1 MPKAVAKQILVAT
14 SASLKS
20 DWFENTQF
28 NQMSLTV
35 RATSSAASLVGTLTL
50 RGTNNF
56 PQDTT
61 EPELVTG
68 VALTKAPAGV
78 TYTAANGAIVYA
90 SPAASPVTITIAYA
104 QMPQFVQADWVY
116 TSGGGTVTL
125 IVTASGWGV
134 G

>member
-1 MPKAVAKQILVAT
+1 MAKAVAKQILVAT

-35 RATSSAASLVGTLTL
+35 RATSSAASLVGVLTL

-61 EPELVTG
+61 EPELITG
-68 VALTKAPAGV
+68 VALTKSPAGV
-78 TYTAANGAIVYA
+78 TYSAANGTITYA